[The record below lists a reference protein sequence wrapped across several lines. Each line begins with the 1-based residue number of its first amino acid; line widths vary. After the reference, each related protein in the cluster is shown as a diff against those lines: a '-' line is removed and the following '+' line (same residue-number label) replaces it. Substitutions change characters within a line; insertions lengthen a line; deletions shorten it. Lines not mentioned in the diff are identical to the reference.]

1 MRGTHNRIVETEL
14 TAAHTTLLDQPP
26 TGSLEL
32 ELIRVLVRVLIRV
45 LVRVLR
51 PHRIAQDESR
61 YEIPKLTGR
70 SARIKIQLTSNRFE
84 QNTS

>member
-1 MRGTHNRIVETEL
+1 METEL

-32 ELIRVLVRVLIRV
+32 ELIRVLIRV

-61 YEIPKLTGR
+61 YEIPNFTG
-70 SARIKIQLTSNRFE
+70 
-84 QNTS
+84 